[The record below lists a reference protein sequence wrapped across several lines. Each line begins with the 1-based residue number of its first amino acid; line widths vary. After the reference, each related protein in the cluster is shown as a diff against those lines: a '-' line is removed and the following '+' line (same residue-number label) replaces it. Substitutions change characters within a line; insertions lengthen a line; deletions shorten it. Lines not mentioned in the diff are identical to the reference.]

1 MIALD
6 IKKENLEA
14 YLKSLF
20 GKDLKLL
27 SVRKMGETIPTTE
40 DVKGF
45 GYGSPLL
52 VEYEAKRKKGSAVIS
67 TMRVQHGF
75 GHDHFSDRARILI
88 WQNSTFAKL
97 PDHVPSLDVGY
108 FSRQG
113 KLVSTG
119 DAREYFL
126 LMPKVEGKEYFFD
139 LERVKE
145 GGATDLDHDRAL
157 ALSNYLAGIHSA
169 KKDCPP
175 LYQRK
180 IREMVGDGE
189 CIFGILDDY
198 PDNPSFLDPD
208 ELREIEKICVDWRW
222 LLRDKARRL
231 CQVHGDFHPW
241 NVMFREGTDFTV
253 LDRSRGEWGE
263 AADDITAMAMNYIF
277 YSVQKSLRLTGDL
290 KDLFELFFENYLEK
304 TGDEEMLEVIAPFFA
319 FRAVVVASPTWYP
332 LLSDDVRRTLFN
344 FLENVLACKQF
355 NYRDVNSYLA

>member
-1 MIALD
+1 MDL
-6 IKKENLEA
+6 KKEHLEA

-27 SVRKMGETIPTTE
+27 SMRKMGETIPTTE

-52 VEYEAKRKKGSAVIS
+52 VEYEKKRKKDSAVIS

-75 GHDHFSDRARILI
+75 GHDHFSDRAKILI

-97 PDHVPSLDVGY
+97 PKHVPSLDVGY
-108 FSRQG
+108 FSDKG
-113 KLVSTG
+113 KMVSAG

-126 LMPKVEGKEYFFD
+126 LMPKVEGKEYFYD

-145 GGATDLDHDRAL
+145 KGATALDFDRAV
-157 ALSNYLAGIHSA
+157 ALSNYLAEIHA
-169 KKDCPP
+169 VKYDCPP

-180 IREMVGDGE
+180 IREIVGDGE

-198 PDNPSFLDPD
+198 PENPSFLDPD
-208 ELREIEKICVDWRW
+208 ELRDIEKLCVDWRW
-222 LLRDKARRL
+222 LLRSRASRL

-241 NVMFREGTDFTV
+241 NVMFRESTDFTV

-304 TGDEEMLEVIAPFFA
+304 SEDEELLEVIAPFFA

-332 LLSDDVRRTLFN
+332 LLSDDVRRALFN
-344 FLENVLACKQF
+344 FLENVLGSKRF
-355 NYRDVNSYLA
+355 NYKDVNSYLA

>member
-1 MIALD
+1 MDL
-6 IKKENLEA
+6 KKGNLEA
-14 YLKSLF
+14 YLQSLY
-20 GKDLKLL
+20 GRDLSLL
-27 SVRKMGETIPTTE
+27 CTRKMGETIPTTE

-52 VEYEAKRKKGSAVIS
+52 VEYVVNGKKGSAVLS
-67 TMRVQHGF
+67 SMRVQHGF
-75 GHDHFSDRARILI
+75 GHDHFSDRAGILI
-88 WQNSTFAKL
+88 WQNSTFAGL
-97 PDHVPSLDVGY
+97 PKHVPSLDVGY
-108 FSRQG
+108 FTEKG
-113 KLVSTG
+113 TLVSAG

-126 LMPKVEGKEYFFD
+126 LMEKIEGKEYFFD

-145 GGATDLDHDRAL
+145 QGATDLDFSRVM
-157 ALSNYLAGIHSA
+157 ALSNYLAEIHA
-169 KKDCPP
+169 VKNDCPP

-180 IREMVGDGE
+180 IRETLGSGE

-208 ELREIEKICVDWRW
+208 ELQEVEKICVEWRW
-222 LLRDKARRL
+222 MLRSKARRL

-241 NVMFREGTDFTV
+241 NIMFREGADFSV

-263 AADDITAMAMNYIF
+263 AADDITALAMNYIF

-304 TGDEEMLEVIAPFFA
+304 TGDEELLEVIAPFFA

-332 LLSDDVRRTLFN
+332 LLSDDVRRALFN
-344 FLENVLACKQF
+344 FLENVLGSKKF
-355 NYRDVNSYLA
+355 NYRDVNSYLD

>member
-1 MIALD
+1 MDL
-6 IKKENLEA
+6 KRENLEA
-14 YLKSLF
+14 YLRSLY
-20 GKDLKLL
+20 GEDLLL
-27 SVRKMGETIPTTE
+27 SSMRKMGETIPTTE

-52 VEYEAKRKKGSAVIS
+52 VEYLAKGKKGSAVIS

-88 WQNSTFAKL
+88 WQNATFGNL
-97 PDHVPSLDVGY
+97 PKHVPSMDVGY
-108 FSRQG
+108 FTEDG
-113 KLVSTG
+113 KLVSAG

-126 LMPKVEGKEYFFD
+126 LMEKVEGKEYFFD

-145 GGATDLDHDRAL
+145 KGATDLDYDRVVAM
-157 ALSNYLAGIHSA
+157 SDYLAEIHSV
-169 KKDCPP
+169 KKDLPP

-180 IREMVGDGE
+180 IRETVGDGE

-198 PDNPSFLDPD
+198 PENPSFLDPG
-208 ELREIEKICVDWRW
+208 ELCEIEKLCVEWRW
-222 LLRDKARRL
+222 RLKDKTDRL

-263 AADDITAMAMNYIF
+263 AADDITAMSMNYIF

-290 KDLFELFFENYLEK
+290 KDLFELFFENYLDK
-304 TGDEEMLEVIAPFFA
+304 SGDEGLLEVIAPFFA
-319 FRAVVVASPTWYP
+319 FRALVVASPTWYP
-332 LLSDDVRRTLFN
+332 LCSDDVRRTLFN
-344 FLENVLACKQF
+344 FLENMLGSKEF

>member
-1 MIALD
+1 LD
-6 IKKENLEA
+6 LKRENLEA
-14 YLKSLF
+14 YLRSLY
-20 GKDLKLL
+20 GEDLLL
-27 SVRKMGETIPTTE
+27 SSMRKMGETIPTTE

-52 VEYEAKRKKGSAVIS
+52 VEYLAKGKKGSAVIS

-88 WQNSTFAKL
+88 WQNATFGNL
-97 PDHVPSLDVGY
+97 PKHVPSMDVGY
-108 FSRQG
+108 FTEDG
-113 KLVSTG
+113 KLVSAG

-126 LMPKVEGKEYFFD
+126 LMEKVEGKEYFFD

-145 GGATDLDHDRAL
+145 KGATDLDYDRVVAM
-157 ALSNYLAGIHSA
+157 SDYLAEIHSV
-169 KKDCPP
+169 KKDLPP

-180 IREMVGDGE
+180 IRETVGDGE

-198 PDNPSFLDPD
+198 PENPSFLDPG
-208 ELREIEKICVDWRW
+208 ELCEIEKLCVEWRW
-222 LLRDKARRL
+222 RLKDKTDRL

-263 AADDITAMAMNYIF
+263 AADDITAMSMNYIF

-290 KDLFELFFENYLEK
+290 KDLFELFFENYLDK
-304 TGDEEMLEVIAPFFA
+304 SGDEGLLEVIAPFFA
-319 FRAVVVASPTWYP
+319 FRALVVASPTWYP
-332 LLSDDVRRTLFN
+332 LCSDDVRRTLFN
-344 FLENVLACKQF
+344 FLENMLGSKGF

>member
-1 MIALD
+1 VDL
-6 IKKENLEA
+6 KRENLEA

-20 GKDLKLL
+20 GDDLQLK
-27 SVRKMGETIPTTE
+27 SMRRMGETIPTTE

-52 VEYEAKRKKGSAVIS
+52 VEYEARGQKGSAVLS
-67 TMRVQHGF
+67 TMRVQYGF

-88 WQNSTFAKL
+88 WQNSTFGKL
-97 PDHVPSLDVGY
+97 PRHAPSLDVGY
-108 FSRQG
+108 FAGDGR
-113 KLVSTG
+113 LVSAGQAT
-119 DAREYFL
+119 EYFL
-126 LMPKVEGKEYFFD
+126 LMEKVEGKEYFFD

-145 GGATDLDHDRAL
+145 EGATDLDYDRAV
-157 ALSNYLAGIHSA
+157 ALSDYLAEIHSV
-169 KKDCPP
+169 KNDCPP

-180 IREMVGDGE
+180 VREVVGDGE

-198 PDNPSFLDPD
+198 PDSPGFLDPD
-208 ELREIEKICVDWRW
+208 ELREIEKICVEWRW
-222 LLRDKARRL
+222 LLRDKAKRL

-304 TGDEEMLEVIAPFFA
+304 SGDDELLKVIAPFFA
-319 FRAVVVASPTWYP
+319 FRAMVVASPTWYP

-344 FLENVLACKQF
+344 FLENVLSKKSF

>member
-1 MIALD
+1 MALD
-6 IKKENLEA
+6 LKKENLEA
-14 YLKSLF
+14 YLRGLF
-20 GKDLKLL
+20 GKDLVL
-27 SVRKMGETIPTTE
+27 SSMRRMGETIPTTE

-45 GYGSPLL
+45 GYGAPLL
-52 VEYEAKRKKGSAVIS
+52 VEYKVDGTAGSAVIS

-88 WQNSTFAKL
+88 WQNATFGKL
-97 PDHVPSLDVGY
+97 PDHVPSIDVGY
-108 FSRQG
+108 FTEEG
-113 KLVSTG
+113 KLVSAG
-119 DAREYFL
+119 DAREFFL
-126 LMPKVEGKEYFFD
+126 LMQKVEGKEYFFD

-145 GGATDLDHDRAL
+145 KGVTDLDFERAV
-157 ALSNYLAGIHSA
+157 ALSSYLAKIHCV
-169 KKDCPP
+169 KLDCPP

-180 IREMVGDGE
+180 IRELVGDGE

-198 PDNPSFLDPD
+198 PDSPSFLDPD

-222 LLRDKARRL
+222 LLRDKAARL

-290 KDLFELFFENYLEK
+290 KDLFELFFENYLEE
-304 TGDEEMLEVIAPFFA
+304 TGDDEMLEVIAPFFA
-319 FRAVVVASPTWYP
+319 FRAAVVASPTWYP

-344 FLENVLACKQF
+344 FLENVMRSKKF
-355 NYRDVNSYLA
+355 NYKDVNSYLV

>member
-1 MIALD
+1 MDL
-6 IKKENLEA
+6 KRENLEA
-14 YLKSLF
+14 YLKSLY
-20 GKDLKLL
+20 GDDLLLL
-27 SVRKMGETIPTTE
+27 SMRKMGETIPTTE

-52 VEYEAKRKKGSAVIS
+52 VEYEAKGKKGSAVLS

-88 WQNSTFAKL
+88 WQNSTFGKL
-97 PDHVPSLDVGY
+97 PRHVPSLDVGY
-108 FSRQG
+108 FAGDGS
-113 KLVSTG
+113 LVSAG
-119 DAREYFL
+119 DATEYFL
-126 LMPKVEGKEYFFD
+126 LMEKVEGKEYFFD

-145 GGATDLDHDRAL
+145 KGVTDLDYDRVI
-157 ALSNYLAGIHSA
+157 ALSDYLAEIHSV
-169 KKDCPP
+169 KRDFPP

-180 IREMVGDGE
+180 IREIVGDGE

-198 PDNPSFLDPD
+198 PEGLGFLDPD
-208 ELREIEKICVDWRW
+208 ELREIEKICVEWRW
-222 LLRDKARRL
+222 LLRDKAKRL

-263 AADDITAMAMNYIF
+263 AADDVTAMTMNYIF

-304 TGDEEMLEVIAPFFA
+304 SGDEELLKVIAPFFA
-319 FRAVVVASPTWYP
+319 FRAMVVASPTWYP
-332 LLSDDVRRTLFN
+332 LLSDDVRRTIFN
-344 FLENVLACKQF
+344 FLENVLRSESF

>member
-1 MIALD
+1 MDL
-6 IKKENLEA
+6 KRGNLEA
-14 YLKSLF
+14 YMQSLY
-20 GKDLKLL
+20 GSDLSLL
-27 SVRKMGETIPTTE
+27 STRKMGETIPTTE

-52 VEYEAKRKKGSAVIS
+52 VEYVVNGKKDSAVLS
-67 TMRVQHGF
+67 SMRVQHGF
-75 GHDHFSDRARILI
+75 GHDHFSDRAGIMI
-88 WQNSTFAKL
+88 WQNSTFAGL
-97 PDHVPSLDVGY
+97 PKHVPSLDVGY
-108 FSRQG
+108 FTEKG
-113 KLVSTG
+113 TLVSAG

-126 LMPKVEGKEYFFD
+126 LMEKIEGKEYFFD

-145 GGATDLDHDRAL
+145 QGATDLDSSRVI
-157 ALSNYLAGIHSA
+157 ALSNYLAEIHA
-169 KKDCPP
+169 VKNDCPP

-180 IREMVGDGE
+180 IRETVGDGE

-198 PDNPSFLDPD
+198 PDSPGFLDLD
-208 ELREIEKICVDWRW
+208 ELQEVEKICVEWRW
-222 LLRDKARRL
+222 MLRSKARRL

-241 NVMFREGTDFTV
+241 NIMFREGTDFSV

-263 AADDITAMAMNYIF
+263 AADDITALAMNYIF

-304 TGDEEMLEVIAPFFA
+304 TGDEELLEVIAPFFA

-332 LLSDDVRRTLFN
+332 LLSDDVRRALFN
-344 FLENVLACKQF
+344 FLENVLASKKF